1 MTNQERIQARI
12 ARSKAR
18 KAEKRKPLLTECGD
32 FRSVITNQNL
42 LRSLQKRRK
51 ETEWKGSVQSYIAHA
66 IVKNKRAKDAL
77 LEGRMNVNQSIKHL
91 VIHERG
97 KRRDCHAIMIDSRV
111 IQGAVCDS
119 SITPLTQPSLIYDNP
134 ASTKGKGVEFARRRM
149 NHHLRRQIV
158 ESGPDF
164 YVLVYDFSGYFDSI
178 RHSLCREKLRKAGQD
193 EMLERL
199 TMYFIKMY
207 QAQDISL
214 ITDAEERSRRYEELK
229 HDKAT
234 GATLGSQIS
243 QDMALVVPNDLD
255 HTIKDIYRMKHYQRY
270 MDDGNVTGTKEQLRQ
285 LYTVIADICDR
296 LGLKLNKK
304 KTHIVRARRGF
315 TFLKVRY
322 TVTETGRIIRQIAK
336 SSIVRMRRKLK
347 KFRKKVD
354 QGLMS
359 LQDVFVSFMSWYG
372 TVAKIAKTYR
382 QRKRMLNLYNRLFHQ
397 YKTGGMIA

>member
-18 KAEKRKPLLTECGD
+18 KAEKRKPLIAECGD

-51 ETEWKGSVQSYIAHA
+51 ETEWKGSVQSYISHA

-149 NHHLRRQIV
+149 NHHLRRQIA

-164 YVLVYDFSGYFDSI
+164 YVL
-178 RHSLCREKLRKAGQD
+178 RQHPAQPLQRETPQGRTGRNARTLDDVLHQNVPSAGH
-193 EMLERL
+193 L
-199 TMYFIKMY
+199 
-207 QAQDISL
+207 A
-214 ITDAEERSRRYEELK
+214 
-229 HDKAT
+229 HH
-234 GATLGSQIS
+234 G
-243 QDMALVVPNDLD
+243 
-255 HTIKDIYRMKHYQRY
+255 
-270 MDDGNVTGTKEQLRQ
+270 
-285 LYTVIADICDR
+285 
-296 LGLKLNKK
+296 
-304 KTHIVRARRGF
+304 RRGA
-315 TFLKVRY
+315 
-322 TVTETGRIIRQIAK
+322 QP
-336 SSIVRMRRKLK
+336 
-347 KFRKKVD
+347 
-354 QGLMS
+354 
-359 LQDVFVSFMSWYG
+359 
-372 TVAKIAKTYR
+372 KI
-382 QRKRMLNLYNRLFHQ
+382 
-397 YKTGGMIA
+397 

>member
-18 KAEKRKPLLTECGD
+18 KAEKRKELIAQCGD

-51 ETEWKGSVQSYIAHA
+51 ETEWKGSVQTYISHA

-77 LEGRMNVNQSIKHL
+77 LQGRLNVNQSIKHL
-91 VIHERG
+91 IINERG
-97 KRRDCHAIMIDSRV
+97 KRRDCHAIMIDARV
-111 IQGAVCDS
+111 IQGVICDS
-119 SITPLTQPSLIYDNP
+119 SITPLTKPSLIYDNP
-134 ASTKGKGVEFARRRM
+134 ASTKGKGVDFARRRM
-149 NHHLRRQIV
+149 SRHLRRQVV
-158 ESGPDF
+158 ETGPDF

-214 ITDAEERSRRYEELK
+214 ITDPEERQRQTEEL
-229 HDKAT
+229 
-234 GATLGSQIS
+234 Q
-243 QDMALVVPNDLD
+243 NDEA
-255 HTIKDIYRMKHYQRY
+255 
-270 MDDGNVTGTKEQLRQ
+270 TGTKETLRK
-285 LYTVIADICDR
+285 LYKEIAEICDR
-296 LGLKLNKK
+296 LGLRLNKK

-315 TFLKVRY
+315 TFLKIRY
-322 TVTETGRIIRQIAK
+322 TVTETGRILKQIAK
-336 SSIVRMRRKLK
+336 SSIVRQRRKLK

-359 LQDVFVSFMSWYG
+359 LQDAFNSFMSWYG
-372 TVAKIAKTYR
+372 TVKKVARTYR
-382 QRKRMLNLYNRLFHQ
+382 QRKRMLNLYNSLFHQ
-397 YKTGGMIA
+397 FRTGGMIA